1 MKSFP
6 GVISKELLHY
16 VDPTPKDGIY
26 NTTIIYVGVSDLLT
40 LIWVGVGGN
49 FTPPPSWFS
58 LNNSKMVKALTL
70 EFCNIQ
76 QHFIRDIRAKFGI
89 HNSPQSPDIQNSD
102 GSISGSRIS
111 GQPL

>member
-40 LIWVGVGGN
+40 LIWVAVGGN
-49 FTPPPSWFS
+49 STPPPVGF
-58 LNNSKMVKALTL
+58 
-70 EFCNIQ
+70 
-76 QHFIRDIRAKFGI
+76 
-89 HNSPQSPDIQNSD
+89 
-102 GSISGSRIS
+102 
-111 GQPL
+111 PLITQKW

>member
-49 FTPPPSWFS
+49 FTPPSVGF
-58 LNNSKMVKALTL
+58 
-70 EFCNIQ
+70 
-76 QHFIRDIRAKFGI
+76 
-89 HNSPQSPDIQNSD
+89 
-102 GSISGSRIS
+102 
-111 GQPL
+111 PLITQKW